1 MDGCWSFDRARD
13 LVLIASLER
22 HRATGRIGLGLVGG
36 LGVRAGALGSSVA
49 HDSHNLIVAGA
60 AARDMLACIRWLAES
75 GGGFVVASEGE
86 VRARLP
92 LPFAGLLS
100 LDGADAVCDQL
111 EEVNQAARGWV
122 AAWPRRSGPSRSW
135 PCQ

>member
-1 MDGCWSFDRARD
+1 
-13 LVLIASLER
+13 
-22 HRATGRIGLGLVGG
+22 
-36 LGVRAGALGSSVA
+36 
-49 HDSHNLIVAGA
+49 
-60 AARDMLACIRWLAES
+60 MLACIRWLAES

-111 EEVNQAARGWV
+111 EEVIRPPRWV
-122 AAWPRRSGPSRSW
+122 AAWPRRSGPSHFW
-135 PCQ
+135 PCR